1 MAEATKTAAKN
12 GHYYYALGRRKSA
25 TARVRLMTGKG
36 NIVINDKPAAEYFAD
51 SKQLLNELLKPFA
64 ALELAATGF
73 DVTVVVSGGGHAG
86 QVDAIRLGIAK
97 ALVEKDENYKATL
110 RRAELLGR
118 DSRERER
125 KKFGLKGAR
134 KQRQFTKR

>member
-1 MAEATKTAAKN
+1 MAEPKAE
-12 GHYYYALGRRKSA
+12 HYYYALGRRKSA
-25 TARVRLMTGKG
+25 TARVRLMKGKG
-36 NIVINDKPAAEYFAD
+36 NIVINAKSASEYLAD
-51 SKQLLNELLKPFA
+51 SKALLNDLQKPFTT
-64 ALELAATGF
+64 LELPMTEY

-97 ALVEKDENYKATL
+97 ALTELNGDYKSTL
-110 RRAELLGR
+110 KRADLLSR
-118 DSRERER
+118 DPRERER

>member
-1 MAEATKTAAKN
+1 MAEATKTSAKN

-25 TARVRLMTGKG
+25 TARVRLMAGKG
-36 NIVINDKPAAEYFAD
+36 AVQINDKSAEEYFAD
-51 SKQLLNELLKPFA
+51 SKQLLNELQKPFA
-64 ALELAATGF
+64 ALELAPTTF
-73 DVTVVVSGGGHAG
+73 DISVVVSGGGHSG